1 MSTIDRATVITAVRD
16 ELDARALECREEHA
30 AIGGSVAD
38 RLGLLEP
45 PSAPARGRVW
55 LFGRRQSWLPLDLTR
70 RFGGVILATR
80 SASAAKPN
88 RSVAWC
94 EAAREAGV
102 ELAGWDWAL
111 DPGAWRSGLAEHV
124 RWLAS
129 VGAIALCINVEP
141 MSTPARDWRRKH
153 DELRAYTTE
162 TREHCDRHGLELWV
176 TSWSLPTSAPTFP
189 WLELFASA
197 HRAIPQCYEVH
208 GRAGAAYVAQAMA
221 EYRER
226 GARELILGRA
236 AHELDKSD
244 SDAWR
249 TPAEVAQH
257 RSSTPAGVDEA
268 WWLAMGTPPADV
280 VDAMLAP

>member
-1 MSTIDRATVITAVRD
+1 MVDRPTVIAAVVA
-16 ELDARALECREEHA
+16 ELDERFRACEPLHRD
-30 AIGGSVAD
+30 IGAGVAD
-38 RLGLLEP
+38 RLDLAEP
-45 PSAPARGRVW
+45 APPPPRGRVW
-55 LFGRRQSWLPLDLTR
+55 LFGRRQSWLPLELTR

-88 RSVAWC
+88 RSAAWC

-111 DPGAWRSGLAEHV
+111 DPGAWRPGLAEHV

-176 TSWSLPTSAPTFP
+176 TSWSLPSSAPTFP
-189 WLELFASA
+189 WLELLAPA

-208 GRAGAAYVAQAMA
+208 GLDGRAYVDQAIA

-226 GARELILGRA
+226 GAREIILGRA

-257 RSSTPAGVDEA
+257 RTSTPAGVDEA
-268 WWLAMGTPPADV
+268 WWLAMGTPPRDV
-280 VDAMLAP
+280 VDAILAP